1 MSLYLNLPK
10 ISTQTVLLD
19 TGAVLSLLDNRDSKH
34 SEAKSLLQ
42 KIKKQKLNLLITN
55 STIFE
60 AYTRIL
66 YDIHWQKA
74 IEFLDDISSSNIIIE
89 RISEADEKEAEKILR
104 KYKDSKISFVDTLNF
119 AVMIRLKF
127 LYAFTFD
134 TDFLIVG
141 FIPFN

>member
-10 ISTQTVLLD
+10 ISTQTILLD
-19 TGAVLSLLDNRDSKH
+19 TGAILSLLDNRDSKH
-34 SEAKSLLQ
+34 LEAKILLQ
-42 KIKKQKLNLLITN
+42 KIKTQRLSLLITN
-55 STIFE
+55 ATIFE

-89 RISEADEKEAEKILR
+89 KIDEVDEKEAEKLLR
-104 KYKDSKISFVDTLNF
+104 KYKNSKISFVDALNF
-119 AVMIRLKF
+119 AVMLRLKF

-134 TDFLIVG
+134 SDFLTVG
-141 FIPFN
+141 FIPFK